1 MLSDA
6 DRNKAADIL
15 MNAEKERK
23 QAVQLTKT
31 FPGITIEDSYAIS
44 SEVAKRKIA
53 AGARLIGHKVG
64 LTSKAMQRSSQID
77 EPDYGYLMDFMM
89 IPDGAKVAHENF
101 CLPRVEVEL
110 AFVLGKALKGPG
122 IGLTDVLRATEYV
135 VPALEIVDAR
145 LQDPRKIFDTVADNG
160 AAAGIVVG
168 GRPVG
173 PLEVDLRWVGGIM
186 YRNAEIEE
194 TGVAAGVLG
203 HPALGV
209 AWLANKLGTHGIGL
223 EPGHLVLAGSFT
235 RVVFAKK
242 GVTLHGDFGALGGI
256 AVQFV

>member
-1 MLSDA
+1 
-6 DRNKAADIL
+6 
-15 MNAEKERK
+15 
-23 QAVQLTKT
+23 
-31 FPGITIEDSYAIS
+31 
-44 SEVAKRKIA
+44 
-53 AGARLIGHKVG
+53 
-64 LTSKAMQRSSQID
+64 
-77 EPDYGYLMDFMM
+77 MM
-89 IPDGAKVAHENF
+89 IADGAKVPHDNF

-110 AFVLGKALKGPG
+110 AFVLGKRLLGPG
-122 IGLTDVLRATEYV
+122 VGLTDVLRATEYV
-135 VPALEIVDAR
+135 IPSLEIVDAR
-145 LQDPRKIFDTVADNG
+145 LQDPRKIVDTVADNG

-173 PLEVDLRWVGGIM
+173 PMEVDLRWVGGIM
-186 YRNAEIEE
+186 YRNSEIEE

-209 AWLANKLGTHGIGL
+209 AWLANKLGAHGAAL

-242 GVTLHGDFGALGGI
+242 GDTLHGDFGALGGI